1 LDWRV
6 LNYVELARA
15 YADFGALKAANKV
28 VSYGIGKVLY
38 TKQVE
43 EQDPPVPEGTKDTLI
58 DALRVL
64 RTQELKYEL
73 QSAALSPEAWRK
85 KLEETFANNKY
96 HRSLAIV
103 ESLQTNEPFST
114 SASNRESKVQQIK
127 VEALKQVVELIK
139 PDVELVKQAL
149 VQVHEKKKR
158 DREKKEKL
166 QNRDPEVDLDELLD
180 KYKQMDA
187 EMIQE
192 KDWSF
197 AATCVPIEIH
207 VELVKLAYE
216 CQLWSEFESLLDPA
230 LVRLKFRR
238 YEVPY
243 LATVD
248 VLMSANKVAN
258 IPNGFEKLPRD
269 LN

>member
-1 LDWRV
+1 M
-6 LNYVELARA
+6 
-15 YADFGALKAANKV
+15 YAIRN
-28 VSYGIGKVLY
+28 
-38 TKQVE
+38 
-43 EQDPPVPEGTKDTLI
+43 
-58 DALRVL
+58 
-64 RTQELKYEL
+64 
-73 QSAALSPEAWRK
+73 
-85 KLEETFANNKY
+85 
-96 HRSLAIV
+96 
-103 ESLQTNEPFST
+103 
-114 SASNRESKVQQIK
+114 
-127 VEALKQVVELIK
+127 EALKLVVELVK

-166 QNRDPEVDLDELLD
+166 QNRDPDLDLDELLD

-192 KDWSF
+192 KDWKF

-207 VELVKLAYE
+207 VELVKLSYA
-216 CQLWSEFESLLDPA
+216 CQMWGEFETLLDPA

-258 IPNGFEKLPRD
+258 VPNGFEKLPRD